1 MAGVPMRLTQHSGQG
16 RLGHVNHGHGSH
28 GGHSGHG
35 GHGGHGGHNH
45 GGHGHGMM
53 LQPHQAHQPHQ
64 PHQAHQPHQ
73 YSPAQGVI
81 VTMGG
86 GHMGPGPQG
95 GHMSAGPG
103 APQGGHMSG
112 RVNTFQY
119 WDKICLIN
127 WNYFY
132 QHQYIYRTPHSAQ
145 WPHGSPPQS
154 PWRCPPSPAPAP
166 ASGELPSPP
175 PWPPPHCSASPL
187 PLPATPSPLHHSA
200 SQSDPTT
207 TFHILSKLTH

>member
-112 RVNTFQY
+112 EAQYFSTFRSNMFCNLRILQKL
-119 WDKICLIN
+119 WFPQSILETII
-127 WNYFY
+127 WNYHY
-132 QHQYIYRTPHSAQ
+132 
-145 WPHGSPPQS
+145 W
-154 PWRCPPSPAPAP
+154 
-166 ASGELPSPP
+166 E
-175 PWPPPHCSASPL
+175 
-187 PLPATPSPLHHSA
+187 
-200 SQSDPTT
+200 
-207 TFHILSKLTH
+207 